1 MPQKIPLPIDPFL
14 PAIVSSL
21 DAAQNLVI
29 QASPGSGKTT
39 RVPPALLEVG
49 CLGGKDVLVLVPRR
63 LAAKMAALRVAEER
77 GEDVGGIVGYRFR
90 FENATGVKTRLT
102 FLTEGLLL
110 RKLMDDPELNGTACV
125 ILDEFHERHL
135 HSDVALA
142 HLRLLQKTRRPD
154 LRLVVMSA
162 TLDAKAVRTFLG
174 ECPLVEVK
182 AVQYPVTLHYLERAK
197 DSRLEKLVEEAV
209 GGLRTGGNGRGAIG
223 DVLVFLPG
231 MADILRAA
239 DALESRF
246 GDRFLV
252 LPLHGDLPKERQMLV
267 FKPADRPKIILATNV
282 AETSLTID
290 GVETVIDSGLHR
302 QASHSWWSG
311 VASLKTKPT
320 SRASAIQRAGRAGRT
335 APGRCL
341 RLYTKSDF
349 EGRPEFDLPEIRR
362 ADLTQTVLEIKAM
375 GDGRLSEFPWF
386 EAPLPGLLNA
396 SCELLYNL
404 GATVS
409 PDLDAPLT
417 RIGKTMTR
425 IPVHP
430 RLARVLIEA
439 ASRGVL
445 AEAARLCALIAEG
458 ELEDLEALAHLE
470 KKFVPENVRKA
481 ERQLLSCFPLVP
493 RGEGRGEGLSVQ
505 AIPSCLLRGF
515 SDRVAKKRPR
525 PGAGQKPEEELV
537 FCFGGSGTVAAVDV
551 VREGDF
557 FLILDVQERQ
567 GLTQNKPRVHVR
579 SLCPISPEWL
589 IDLETTFLSETDA
602 LEWDGKRGRVMAASR
617 LSYGQITLS
626 ESVRDA
632 EPGAAVTA
640 LALKSAFGW
649 TEEQFAHL
657 TIPDFLAALTR
668 SGDEGEVETLITRL
682 ALIARYRPD
691 AEIPPLDG
699 VACGEAIIRWL
710 DGVANAADLKGP
722 ALCGKIRAGLP
733 FTAQSLLD
741 RETPASV
748 TLTGGRKI
756 IVHYEW
762 GKSPWIASRLQDFF
776 GMREGP
782 KILSGREP
790 LTLHLLAPNGRDV
803 QVTSDLASFWKNAY
817 LEIRNSLARRYPRH
831 KWPEDPFGGQ

>member
-39 RVPPALLEVG
+39 RVPPALLEAG

-77 GEDVGGIVGYRFR
+77 GEDVGGTVGYRFR
-90 FENATGVKTRLT
+90 FENATGIKTRLT

-162 TLDAKAVRTFLG
+162 TLDAKAVRAFLG

-182 AVQYPVTLHYLERAK
+182 AAQHPVTLHYLERAK

-209 GGLRTGGNGRGAIG
+209 GGLRTGGDGRGALG

-231 MADILRAA
+231 MADILRTA

-246 GDRFLV
+246 GDRYLV

-404 GATVS
+404 GATAS

-470 KKFVPENVRKA
+470 QKFVPENVRKA
-481 ERQLLSCFPLVP
+481 ERQLLSCFPPIP
-493 RGEGRGEGLSVQ
+493 RREGRGEGLSVQ
-505 AIPSCLLRGF
+505 AIPSCLLCGF

-682 ALIARYRPD
+682 ALIARYRPE

-710 DGVANAADLKGP
+710 DGVVGAADLKGP
-722 ALCGKIRAGLP
+722 ALCEKIRAGLP
-733 FTAQSLLD
+733 FTAQSLID
-741 RETPASV
+741 RDTPVSV
-748 TLTGGRKI
+748 VLAGGRK
-756 IVHYEW
+756 VPVRYEW

-782 KILSGREP
+782 KILSGRVP